1 MIASVLLALAAGL
14 PQPLPA
20 ALEEVARAVGRAPA
34 WQADFTQYYLP
45 AGFQQGTS
53 ERGTLV
59 LAPPDRLRFDYTS
72 VPGRVFAVDGPVAR
86 LVDQETGSCQA
97 TSLDAATLS
106 RLPLATIL
114 DPEAT
119 ARSFS
124 IEVAGATLTL
134 VPLVPTPD
142 LARVTI
148 QVGEDHLPVTIQVTD
163 STDNRNTFTFSRW
176 KPTKAPAAGAFRP
189 HLSGE
194 PPCPPET
201 R

>member
-1 MIASVLLALAAGL
+1 MLCLIAVALAAGL
-14 PQPLPA
+14 PQPPPT
-20 ALEEVARAVGRAPA
+20 ALEDVARALRRAPA
-34 WQADFTQYYLP
+34 WQTDFTQYYLP
-45 AGFQQGTS
+45 AGFQEGTS

-59 LAPPDRLRFDYTS
+59 LVPPDRLRFDYTS
-72 VPGRVFAVDGPVAR
+72 APGRVFAVDGPVAR
-86 LVDQETGSCQA
+86 LVDRETGSCQA

-114 DPEAT
+114 DPAAT
-119 ARSFS
+119 ARSFR
-124 IEVAGATLTL
+124 IEAEGRTLTL

-148 QVGEDHLPVTIQVTD
+148 EVGDDHLPVKIQVTD
-163 STDNRNTFTFSRW
+163 STENRNTFTFSEW
-176 KPTKAPAAGAFRP
+176 KSTRPPPTGTFRP
-189 HLSGE
+189 HLLGE